1 MENAE
6 TIDYT
11 NYSRNKRIVIIIAAV
26 LLVVDAPLSVIF
38 GENSPLAQTFHYLT
52 IFVINFLTFAWC
64 HYDILERKQTL
75 WTGWRLLIILL
86 GIFAL
91 IIYLLKTRGFKQS
104 LISIGWYL
112 LILITA
118 SICSGLV
125 AGIIYFMISVGTKYI

>member
-6 TIDYT
+6 TIDYP
-11 NYSRNKRIVIIIAAV
+11 NGPRNKRIVIIIAAV
-26 LLVVDAPLSVIF
+26 LLVADAPLSVIL

-52 IFVINFLTFAWC
+52 IFAINFLTFAWC
-64 HYDILERKQTL
+64 HYDSQEREQSL
-75 WTGWRLLIILL
+75 GMGWRFLIIFL

-91 IIYLLKTRGFKQS
+91 IIYLLKTRGFKQG

-125 AGIIYFMISVGTKYI
+125 AGIIYFIIAVGAK